1 MTWEQFWQTIQNWA
15 TTTGIKIVI
24 AIVILIV
31 SFAIINRI
39 AKGIASREKK
49 LEATG
54 KVDKT
59 LYRTLSYIF
68 KIILK
73 ISCKKKLCGAR
84 AILHSDRRGISR
96 APSS

>member
-24 AIVILIV
+24 AIVLLIV

-39 AKGIASREKK
+39 AKSIASREKK

-59 LYRTLSYIF
+59 I
-68 KIILK
+68 
-73 ISCKKKLCGAR
+73 
-84 AILHSDRRGISR
+84 
-96 APSS
+96 

>member
-39 AKGIASREKK
+39 AKSIASR
-49 LEATG
+49 
-54 KVDKT
+54 
-59 LYRTLSYIF
+59 
-68 KIILK
+68 
-73 ISCKKKLCGAR
+73 
-84 AILHSDRRGISR
+84 
-96 APSS
+96 